1 MKNSPAI
8 RPPSWTA
15 TLSNPANDSLAATV
29 FRSSAVTGVAM
40 GAAQQGFQ
48 WLQGEWKERRSWQVS
63 VTGDDDLYFLVHEW
77 LMNHGDTKKRRALL
91 AKTTYKYNPHG
102 RNTPELRLL
111 VDDDSAQKIDVFGET
126 ITVFVEDESGQ
137 HAIKNTNSGPE
148 PVGSNYSAKP
158 PRLVFKARG
167 QSGRDAVLRL
177 LEELDDQRRR
187 ESRVPGLMILDRW
200 GSWTRHDDLPPRP
213 MDSVIVK
220 GNVLQE
226 LHDDLATFMAREHD
240 YVRRAIPYHRCY
252 LLEGPPGTGKTST
265 VKAITNALGLD
276 LWYAQLSGI
285 DKDTRLTNLL
295 SEVKA
300 QGVLLLEDIDSLP
313 AAVDRSDERAAE
325 GDVSTSG
332 LLNALDGVTTPHG
345 LITIMTTN
353 FPETLDPALLR
364 PGRVDRTFSFEYPD
378 SRTIHRHFEFFYGR
392 YASYR
397 GDWPLGRSSSA
408 ISELFKQHM
417 DDPYAAETA
426 LLRSPADLEEATA

>member
-1 MKNSPAI
+1 MKNSPAV
-8 RPPSWTA
+8 RPPSWLQA
-15 TLSNPANDSLAATV
+15 LNSSHNDSVAASM
-29 FRSSAVTGVAM
+29 FRSSAATGLAM
-40 GAAQQGFQ
+40 GAAQQGLQ
-48 WLQGEWKERRSWQVS
+48 WFQGEWKERRSWQVS
-63 VTGDDDLYFLVHEW
+63 VTGDDDLYLLVHEW

-111 VDDDSAQKIDVFGET
+111 VDDDSTQKIDVFGET
-126 ITVFVEDESGQ
+126 VTVFVEDESGQ
-137 HAIKNTNSGPE
+137 HAVKSSNGGPE
-148 PVGSNYSAKP
+148 AIGSSYSLKP
-158 PRLVFKARG
+158 PRLVFKAR
-167 QSGRDAVLRL
+167 SRAGRDAVLRL
-177 LEELDDQRRR
+177 LEELDEQRRTEKR
-187 ESRVPGLMILDRW
+187 TPGLMILDRW

-213 MDSVIVK
+213 MDSVILK

-226 LHDDLATFMAREHD
+226 LHDDLATFLAREDD

-313 AAVDRSDERAAE
+313 AAVDRADERAAE

-353 FPETLDPALLR
+353 YPETLDPALLR
-364 PGRVDRTFSFEYPD
+364 PGRVDRTFSFEYSD
-378 SRTIHRHFEFFYGR
+378 SETIHRHFEFFYGQPAR
-392 YASYR
+392 HR
-397 GDWPLGRSSSA
+397 GTWPEGLSSSA
-408 ISELFKQHM
+408 VSELFKQHM
-417 DDPYAAETA
+417 DDPIAAETA
-426 LLRSPADLEEATA
+426 LLYSPAELEEAIT